1 MRRLPTASFN
11 HKGLR
16 LLSERGG
23 DSGKLAAKIIVGVRD
38 SVGDVEPKSC
48 VKTALPTHQPA
59 KLRGRGAT
67 TMCNTADPGCNVTG
81 RRARHCLAQAA
92 VRAFSKE
99 PPAMSAAAS
108 NHAERTTNKNT
119 IANHWAQERLQAQM
133 WQTCRKKG
141 TARNAPGASE
151 PILTATRDQVAL
163 HCKSA
168 P

>member
-1 MRRLPTASFN
+1 
-11 HKGLR
+11 
-16 LLSERGG
+16 
-23 DSGKLAAKIIVGVRD
+23 
-38 SVGDVEPKSC
+38 
-48 VKTALPTHQPA
+48 
-59 KLRGRGAT
+59 
-67 TMCNTADPGCNVTG
+67 
-81 RRARHCLAQAA
+81 
-92 VRAFSKE
+92 
-99 PPAMSAAAS
+99 MSAAAS